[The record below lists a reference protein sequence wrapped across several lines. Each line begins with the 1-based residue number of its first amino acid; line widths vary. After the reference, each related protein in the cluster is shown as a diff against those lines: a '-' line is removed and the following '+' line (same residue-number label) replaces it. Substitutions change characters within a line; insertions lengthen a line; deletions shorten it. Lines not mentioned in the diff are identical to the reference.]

1 MTGVI
6 PMPAFAVRAGLTCA
20 AAVVLAAPLLAQAA
34 RRPDPSPPTPRFA
47 RDTLF
52 QSAVIAHRVLQVRAE
67 VDTAARRLTG
77 RYSVYAVYPNRTR
90 LVAARLIPASDAPSV
105 AFISAGDPAVVVL
118 SSYTG
123 GTGRNAVANYHFKLV
138 VAEAEQFRTFT
149 IEPDSGA
156 TFASPDIKSF
166 DRGPTGS
173 FTLRFADGPMV
184 RYRDG
189 RLTLSTSA
197 AAAAQTQ
204 R

>member
-1 MTGVI
+1 LLTFGTRASA
-6 PMPAFAVRAGLTCA
+6 AFAGLC
-20 AAVVLAAPLLAQAA
+20 LACGMPLLAQASY
-34 RRPDPSPPTPRFA
+34 RPDAAPRAPRFA

-67 VDTAARRLTG
+67 LDSAPRPGGSRLTG
-77 RYSVYAVYPNRTR
+77 RYTVHAVYPNRSR
-90 LVAARLIPASDAPSV
+90 LIAARLLPAQDAPSV

-118 SSYTG
+118 SSFTG
-123 GTGRNAVANYHFKLV
+123 GGRSAGANYSFKIV

-149 IEPDSGA
+149 VEPDSSA
-156 TFASPDIKSF
+156 AFASPDIKGF

-173 FTLRFADGPMV
+173 FTLRFADGPSV
-184 RYRDG
+184 RYRGG

-197 AAAAQTQ
+197 AQ

>member
-1 MTGVI
+1 MLTLGTRASA
-6 PMPAFAVRAGLTCA
+6 AFAGICLACSTALRAQA
-20 AAVVLAAPLLAQAA
+20 SYRPDAAPRA
-34 RRPDPSPPTPRFA
+34 PRFA

-67 VDTAARRLTG
+67 LDAGSGRPGASRLTG
-77 RYSVYAVYPNRTR
+77 RYTVHAVYPNRTR
-90 LVAARLIPASDAPSV
+90 LIAARLVPAQDAPSV

-118 SSYTG
+118 SSFTG
-123 GTGRNAVANYHFKLV
+123 GRTAGANYSFKVV

-149 IEPDSGA
+149 LEPDSGA
-156 TFASPDIKSF
+156 VFASPDIKGF

-173 FTLRFADGPMV
+173 FTLRFADGPSV

-197 AAAAQTQ
+197 AQ